1 MSEASAVDLVLASS
15 SRTRASVLANAGLS
29 IAIDPAAVDEA
40 SAKESLR
47 ADGAGPA
54 AAATAL
60 AELKALK
67 VSRRHPGSLV
77 LGADQ
82 LLECDG
88 AWFDKPPD
96 LAAARRQL
104 LALRGRRHR
113 LYSAMVIVQDGTR
126 LWHHVGEATLT
137 MRNFG
142 EPFLDGYIDRAGPD
156 LCGSVGA
163 YRLEGL
169 GVQLFAAIA
178 GDHFTILG
186 LPLLPLLDFLRDRR
200 VLAA

>member
-1 MSEASAVDLVLASS
+1 LSALPATGLVLASA
-15 SRTRASVLANAGLS
+15 SRIRAVLLQNAGLTVT
-29 IAIDPAAVDEA
+29 IDPAAVDEA
-40 SAKESLR
+40 AAKESLR
-47 ADGAGPA
+47 AAGAGPA
-54 AAATAL
+54 VAATSL
-60 AELKALK
+60 AELKARR
-67 VSRRHPGSLV
+67 VSPRHPGRLV

-88 AWFDKPPD
+88 AWFDKPVD
-96 LAAARRQL
+96 LAAARCQL

-113 LYSAMVIVQDGTR
+113 LYSAAVALQDGER
-126 LWHHVGEATLT
+126 LWHHVGEASLT
-137 MRNFG
+137 MRSFG
-142 EPFLDGYIDRAGPD
+142 EPFLDDYIDRCGAD
-156 LCGSVGA
+156 LLGSVGA

-186 LPLLPLLDFLRDRR
+186 LPLLPLLDFLRGRQ

>member
-1 MSEASAVDLVLASS
+1 VSEIPETGLVLASA
-15 SRTRASVLANAGLS
+15 SRTRAALLQNAGL
-29 IAIDPAAVDEA
+29 AVTIDPAAVDEVA
-40 SAKESLR
+40 AKESLR
-47 ADGAGPA
+47 AAGAGAA
-54 AAATAL
+54 AAATSL

-67 VSRRHPGSLV
+67 VSPRHPGRLV

-88 AWFDKPPD
+88 AWFDKPVD

-104 LALRGRRHR
+104 QALRGRRHR
-113 LYSAMVIVQDGTR
+113 LYSAAAAVQDGVR
-126 LWHHVGEATLT
+126 LWHHVGEASLT
-137 MRNFG
+137 MRSFG

-156 LCGSVGA
+156 LLGSVGA

-186 LPLLPLLDFLRDRR
+186 LPLLALLDFLRGRQ